1 MAKMFRG
8 KVDRLNPSRGN
19 TYIRIQIP
27 VAEQPQNNEFILQQ
41 SHQNYNALYSL
52 ALAAAIN
59 GYDLLI
65 RTTEEDVS
73 PGQEAHV
80 LYMLVDF

>member
-1 MAKMFRG
+1 MAIMFRG
-8 KVDRLNPSRGN
+8 KVERLNPAQDN

-27 VAEQPQNNEFILQQ
+27 VAEQPQNNEFVLRQ
-41 SHQNYNALYSL
+41 SHGNYNALYSL

-65 RTTEEDVS
+65 RTIGDVS